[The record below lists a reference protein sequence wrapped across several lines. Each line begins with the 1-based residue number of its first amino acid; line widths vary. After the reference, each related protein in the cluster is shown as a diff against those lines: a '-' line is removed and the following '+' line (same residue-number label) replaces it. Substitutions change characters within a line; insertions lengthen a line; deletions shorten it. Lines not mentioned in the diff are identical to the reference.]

1 MPFLG
6 SLFALACATTDP
18 SSGAMWQSPQSSPSR
33 PAPGPRE
40 RALLEAHNRLRAKH
54 CAPPL
59 RWSPEVAESA
69 RRWAESLA
77 RRGCVLDHSRGRYG
91 ENLAVATTGSLSA
104 AEVAGLWYAEVKHY
118 RFGRSGF
125 SMQTGHFTQLVW
137 VGTQDLGCGV
147 AQCEGEEVWVCQYDP
162 PGNVE
167 GRFEKNVLPT
177 TCRR

>member
-6 SLFALACATTDP
+6 ALLALACATPDP
-18 SSGAMWQSPQSSPSR
+18 SSGAMWQSP
-33 PAPGPRE
+33 PAPLAARH

-59 RWSPEVAESA
+59 RWSAEVAESA
-69 RRWAESLA
+69 QRWAESLA
-77 RRGCVLDHSRGRYG
+77 RRDCVLDHSRGRYG

-104 AEVAGLWYAEVKHY
+104 AEVADLWYAEVQHY

-147 AQCEGEEVWVCQYDP
+147 AQCQDVEVWVCQYDP
-162 PGNVE
+162 PGNME
-167 GRFEKNVLPT
+167 GRYEKNVLPT